1 MFMQLIQMYL
11 DHEGVRFLTYK
22 TESSLRRLFTN
33 LYRRLIE
40 NKQVKKYCFTMADCN
55 LRNSIGVGNL
65 SICRNI
71 RLVVNRILYISIY

>member
-1 MFMQLIQMYL
+1 MQLIQMYL

-40 NKQVKKYCFTMADCN
+40 NKQVKQYCFTMADC
-55 LRNSIGVGNL
+55 NSIGVGNL